1 MTKPLRKRY
10 LVSKNS
16 FLFLL
21 FLLALCVF
29 GSLLLGKYGF
39 TARDYIDYFGTAVR
53 GQNLDAY
60 KIIHTLVMEIRLPR
74 IIACV
79 LIGASLAISG
89 AAYQAMFINPLV
101 SPSILGVLSGAGFGA
116 AVGMFFGLS
125 ETLIQLS
132 TFAFGFAAVVC
143 VLAVSALYSRSG
155 SVIVLVLGGVISGSL
170 FTSLLSVLK
179 YAADPN
185 DTLPAIT
192 YFLMG
197 SLGFASKSFLQISIL
212 PMFAGILLLAFSG
225 KYLNALS
232 LGEEEAK
239 SLGVDVRRVK
249 IFVILTATFVSALSV
264 TIAGIIGWIGL
275 IVPHIARF
283 IYGADNRAVLV
294 SSAMIGAIFLLF
306 CDSFSRLIFTFEI
319 PIGIVTSLFGIP
331 MFIVVLRR
339 AKKGF

>member
-1 MTKPLRKRY
+1 MSKRAFA
-10 LVSKNS
+10 
-16 FLFLL
+16 FLAL
-21 FLLALCVF
+21 LLALCVV

-39 TARDYIDYFGTAVR
+39 SASDYARYALALLR
-53 GQNLDAY
+53 GESLKDFEVM
-60 KIIHTLVMEIRLPR
+60 HTLLLEIRLPR
-74 IIACV
+74 ILACV

-89 AAYQAMFINPLV
+89 AAYQAMFVNPLV

-116 AVGMFFGLS
+116 AVGMFFRLN
-125 ETLIQLS
+125 EYLIQLS
-132 TFAFGFAAVVC
+132 TFGFGFLAVTVA
-143 VLAVSALYSRSG
+143 LGVSALYSRSG

-185 DTLPAIT
+185 DALPAIT

-197 SLGFASKSFLQISIL
+197 SLGFASKSFIQISIL
-212 PMFAGILLLAFSG
+212 PMCAGVLLLALSG

-239 SLGVDVRRVK
+239 SLGVNVARVK
-249 IFVILTATFVSALSV
+249 IFIILVATFISALSV

-283 IYGADNRAVLV
+283 IFGADNRVVLA

-331 MFIVVLRR
+331 MFIIVLRR
-339 AKKGF
+339 AKRSF

>member
-1 MTKPLRKRY
+1 M
-10 LVSKNS
+10 SKKS
-16 FLFLL
+16 FAFLAL
-21 FLLALCVF
+21 LLALCVA

-39 TARDYIDYFGTAVR
+39 GAEDYARYALALLR
-53 GQNLDAY
+53 GESLKDFEVM
-60 KIIHTLVMEIRLPR
+60 HTLLLEIRLPR
-74 IIACV
+74 ILACV

-89 AAYQAMFINPLV
+89 AAYQAMFVNPLV

-116 AVGMFFGLS
+116 AVGMFFKFN
-125 ETLIQLS
+125 EYLIQLS
-132 TFAFGFAAVVC
+132 TFGFGFLAVAVA
-143 VLAVSALYSRSG
+143 LGVSALYSRSG

-185 DTLPAIT
+185 DALPAIT

-197 SLGFASKSFLQISIL
+197 SLGFASKSFIQISIL
-212 PMFAGILLLAFSG
+212 PMCAGVLLLALSG

-239 SLGVDVRRVK
+239 SLGVNVARVK
-249 IFVILTATFVSALSV
+249 IFIILVATFISALSV

-283 IYGADNRAVLV
+283 IFGADNRAVLA

-306 CDSFSRLIFTFEI
+306 CDSFSRLVFTFEI

-331 MFIVVLRR
+331 MFIIVLRR
-339 AKKGF
+339 AKRSF

>member
-1 MTKPLRKRY
+1 MSKRAFA
-10 LVSKNS
+10 
-16 FLFLL
+16 FLAL
-21 FLLALCVF
+21 LLALYVA

-39 TARDYIDYFGTAVR
+39 SAEDYARYVTALLR
-53 GQNLDAY
+53 GESLKDFEVM
-60 KIIHTLVMEIRLPR
+60 HTLLLEIRLPR
-74 IIACV
+74 ILACV

-89 AAYQAMFINPLV
+89 AAYQAMFVNPLV

-116 AVGMFFGLS
+116 AVGMFFKFN
-125 ETLIQLS
+125 EYLIQLS
-132 TFAFGFAAVVC
+132 TFGFGFLAVV
-143 VLAVSALYSRSG
+143 VALGVSALYSRSG

-185 DTLPAIT
+185 DALPAIT

-197 SLGFASKSFLQISIL
+197 SLGFASKSFIQISIL
-212 PMFAGILLLAFSG
+212 PMCAGVLLLALSG

-239 SLGVDVRRVK
+239 SLGVNTARVK
-249 IFVILTATFVSALSV
+249 IFIILVATFVSALSV

-283 IYGADNRAVLV
+283 IFGADNRAALA

-331 MFIVVLRR
+331 MFIIVLRR
-339 AKKGF
+339 AKRSFWCEKI

>member
-1 MTKPLRKRY
+1 M
-10 LVSKNS
+10 SKKAFA
-16 FLFLL
+16 FLAL
-21 FLLALCVF
+21 LLALCVA

-39 TARDYIDYFGTAVR
+39 GAEDYARYVTALLR
-53 GQNLDAY
+53 GESLKDFEVM
-60 KIIHTLVMEIRLPR
+60 HTLLLEIRLPR
-74 IIACV
+74 ILACV

-89 AAYQAMFINPLV
+89 AAYQAMFVNPLV

-116 AVGMFFGLS
+116 AVGMFFKLN
-125 ETLIQLS
+125 EYLIQLS
-132 TFAFGFAAVVC
+132 TFGFGFLAVAVA
-143 VLAVSALYSRSG
+143 LGVSALYSRGG

-185 DTLPAIT
+185 DALPAIT

-197 SLGFASKSFLQISIL
+197 SLGFASKSFIQISIL
-212 PMFAGILLLAFSG
+212 PMCAGVLLLALSG

-239 SLGVDVRRVK
+239 SLGVNVARVK
-249 IFVILTATFVSALSV
+249 IFIILVATFVSALSV

-283 IYGADNRAVLV
+283 IFGADNRAVLT
-294 SSAMIGAIFLLF
+294 SSAMIGAVFLLF

-331 MFIVVLRR
+331 MFIIVLRR
-339 AKKGF
+339 AKRNF

>member
-1 MTKPLRKRY
+1 MSKRAFA
-10 LVSKNS
+10 
-16 FLFLL
+16 FLAL
-21 FLLALCVF
+21 LLALCVA

-39 TARDYIDYFGTAVR
+39 GAGDYVRYVTALLR
-53 GQNLDAY
+53 GESLKDFEVM
-60 KIIHTLVMEIRLPR
+60 HTLLLEIRLPR
-74 IIACV
+74 ILACV

-89 AAYQAMFINPLV
+89 AAYQAMFVNPLV

-116 AVGMFFGLS
+116 AVGMFFKFN
-125 ETLIQLS
+125 EYLIQLS
-132 TFAFGFAAVVC
+132 TFGFGFLAVAVA
-143 VLAVSALYSRSG
+143 LGVSALYSRSG

-185 DTLPAIT
+185 DALPAIT

-197 SLGFASKSFLQISIL
+197 SLGFASKSFIQISIL
-212 PMFAGILLLAFSG
+212 PMCAGILLLALSG

-239 SLGVDVRRVK
+239 SLGVNTACVK
-249 IFVILTATFVSALSV
+249 IFIILVATFVSALSV

-283 IYGADNRAVLV
+283 IFGADNRAVLA

-339 AKKGF
+339 AKRSF

>member
-1 MTKPLRKRY
+1 M
-10 LVSKNS
+10 SKKAFV
-16 FLFLL
+16 FLAI
-21 FLLALCVF
+21 LLALCVA

-39 TARDYIDYFGTAVR
+39 SAEDYARYATALLR
-53 GQNLDAY
+53 GESLKDFEVM
-60 KIIHTLVMEIRLPR
+60 HTLLLEIRLPR
-74 IIACV
+74 ILACV

-89 AAYQAMFINPLV
+89 AAYQAMFVNPLV

-116 AVGMFFGLS
+116 AVGMFFKLN
-125 ETLIQLS
+125 EYLIQLS
-132 TFAFGFAAVVC
+132 TFGFGFLAVAVA
-143 VLAVSALYSRSG
+143 LGVSALYSRSG
-155 SVIVLVLGGVISGSL
+155 SVIMLVLGGVISGSL

-185 DTLPAIT
+185 DALPAIT

-197 SLGFASKSFLQISIL
+197 SLGFASKSFIQISIL
-212 PMFAGILLLAFSG
+212 PMCAGVLLLALSG

-239 SLGVDVRRVK
+239 SLGVNVARVK
-249 IFVILTATFVSALSV
+249 IFIILVATFVSALSV

-283 IYGADNRAVLV
+283 IFGADNRAVLA

-331 MFIVVLRR
+331 MFIIVLRR
-339 AKKGF
+339 AKRNF

>member
-1 MTKPLRKRY
+1 MSKRAFA
-10 LVSKNS
+10 
-16 FLFLL
+16 FLAL
-21 FLLALCVF
+21 LLALCVA

-39 TARDYIDYFGTAVR
+39 SAEDYARYVTALLR
-53 GQNLDAY
+53 GESLKDFEVM
-60 KIIHTLVMEIRLPR
+60 HTLLLEIRLPR
-74 IIACV
+74 ILACV

-89 AAYQAMFINPLV
+89 AAYQAMFVNPLV

-116 AVGMFFGLS
+116 AVGMFFKFN
-125 ETLIQLS
+125 EYLIQLS
-132 TFAFGFAAVVC
+132 TFGFGF
-143 VLAVSALYSRSG
+143 LAVAVALGVSVLYSRSG

-185 DTLPAIT
+185 DALPAIT

-197 SLGFASKSFLQISIL
+197 SLGFASKSFIQISIL
-212 PMFAGILLLAFSG
+212 PMCAGILLLALSG

-239 SLGVDVRRVK
+239 SLGVNTARVK
-249 IFVILTATFVSALSV
+249 IFIILVATFVSALSV

-283 IYGADNRAVLV
+283 IFGADNRAVLA

-331 MFIVVLRR
+331 MFIIVLRR
-339 AKKGF
+339 AKRSF

>member
-1 MTKPLRKRY
+1 M
-10 LVSKNS
+10 SKKAFA
-16 FLFLL
+16 FLAL
-21 FLLALCVF
+21 LLALCIA

-39 TARDYIDYFGTAVR
+39 GASDYINYVTALLK
-53 GQNLDAY
+53 GENLKEY
-60 KIIHTLVMEIRLPR
+60 EVMHTLLLEIRLPR
-74 IIACV
+74 ILACV

-89 AAYQAMFINPLV
+89 AAYQAMFVNPLV

-116 AVGMFFGLS
+116 AIGMFFKFN
-125 ETLIQLS
+125 EYLIQLS
-132 TFAFGFAAVVC
+132 TFGFGFLAVAVA
-143 VLAVSALYSRSG
+143 LGVSALYSRSG

-185 DTLPAIT
+185 DALPAIT

-197 SLGFASKSFLQISIL
+197 SLGFASKSFIEISIL
-212 PMFAGILLLAFSG
+212 PMCVGVLLLALSG

-239 SLGVDVRRVK
+239 SLGVNTARVK
-249 IFVILTATFVSALSV
+249 IFIILVATFVSALSV

-283 IYGADNRAVLV
+283 IFGADNRAVLA

-306 CDSFSRLIFTFEI
+306 CDSFSRLVFTFEI

-331 MFIVVLRR
+331 MFIIVLRR
-339 AKKGF
+339 AKRSF

>member
-1 MTKPLRKRY
+1 M
-10 LVSKNS
+10 SKGAFA
-16 FLFLL
+16 FLAL
-21 FLLALCVF
+21 LLALCVG
-29 GSLLLGKYGF
+29 GSMLLGKYGF
-39 TARDYIDYFGTAVR
+39 GAEDYARYVVALLKGE
-53 GQNLDAY
+53 NLKEY
-60 KIIHTLVMEIRLPR
+60 EVMHTLLLEIRLPR
-74 IIACV
+74 ILACV

-89 AAYQAMFINPLV
+89 AAYQAMFVNPLV

-116 AVGMFFGLS
+116 AVGMFFKFN
-125 ETLIQLS
+125 EYLIQLS
-132 TFAFGFAAVVC
+132 TFGFGFLAVAVA
-143 VLAVSALYSRSG
+143 LGVSALYSRSG

-185 DTLPAIT
+185 DALPAIT

-197 SLGFASKSFLQISIL
+197 SLGFASKSFIEISIL
-212 PMFAGILLLAFSG
+212 PMCAGVLLLALSG

-239 SLGVDVRRVK
+239 SLGVNTARVK
-249 IFVILTATFVSALSV
+249 IFIILVTTFVSALSV

-283 IYGADNRAVLV
+283 IFGADNRAVLA

-331 MFIVVLRR
+331 MFIIVLRR
-339 AKKGF
+339 AKRSF

>member
-1 MTKPLRKRY
+1 MSKRAFA
-10 LVSKNS
+10 
-16 FLFLL
+16 FLAL
-21 FLLALCVF
+21 LLALCVA

-39 TARDYIDYFGTAVR
+39 GAEDYARYVTALLR
-53 GQNLDAY
+53 GESLKDFEVM
-60 KIIHTLVMEIRLPR
+60 HTLLLEIRLPR
-74 IIACV
+74 ILACV

-89 AAYQAMFINPLV
+89 TAYQAMFVNPLV

-116 AVGMFFGLS
+116 AVGMFFKLN
-125 ETLIQLS
+125 EYLIQLS
-132 TFAFGFAAVVC
+132 TFGFGFLAVAVA
-143 VLAVSALYSRSG
+143 LGVSALYSRSG
-155 SVIVLVLGGVISGSL
+155 SIIVLVLGGVISGSL

-185 DTLPAIT
+185 DALPAIT

-197 SLGFASKSFLQISIL
+197 SLGFASKSFIEISIL
-212 PMFAGILLLAFSG
+212 PMCVGVLLLALSG

-239 SLGVDVRRVK
+239 SLGVNVTRVK
-249 IFVILTATFVSALSV
+249 IFIILVATFVSALSV

-275 IVPHIARF
+275 IVPHITRF
-283 IYGADNRAVLV
+283 IFGADNRAVLA

-331 MFIVVLRR
+331 MFIIVLRR
-339 AKKGF
+339 AKRSF

>member
-1 MTKPLRKRY
+1 M
-10 LVSKNS
+10 SKKAFA
-16 FLFLL
+16 FLAL
-21 FLLALCVF
+21 LLALCVA

-39 TARDYIDYFGTAVR
+39 GAEDYARYALALLR
-53 GQNLDAY
+53 GESLKDFEVM
-60 KIIHTLVMEIRLPR
+60 HTLLLEIRLPR
-74 IIACV
+74 ILACV

-89 AAYQAMFINPLV
+89 AAYQAMFVNPLV

-116 AVGMFFGLS
+116 AVGMFFKLN
-125 ETLIQLS
+125 EYLIQLS
-132 TFAFGFAAVVC
+132 TFGFGFLAVAVA
-143 VLAVSALYSRSG
+143 LGVSALYSRSG

-185 DTLPAIT
+185 DALPAIT

-197 SLGFASKSFLQISIL
+197 SLGFASKSFIQISIL
-212 PMFAGILLLAFSG
+212 PMCAGVLLLALSG

-239 SLGVDVRRVK
+239 SLGVNTARVK
-249 IFVILTATFVSALSV
+249 IFIILVATFISALSV

-283 IYGADNRAVLV
+283 IFGADNRAVLA

-331 MFIVVLRR
+331 MFIIVLRR
-339 AKKGF
+339 AKRSF

>member
-1 MTKPLRKRY
+1 MSKRAFA
-10 LVSKNS
+10 
-16 FLFLL
+16 FLAL
-21 FLLALCVF
+21 LLALCVA

-39 TARDYIDYFGTAVR
+39 SAEDYARYALALLR
-53 GQNLDAY
+53 GESLKDFEVM
-60 KIIHTLVMEIRLPR
+60 HTLLLEIRLPR
-74 IIACV
+74 ILACV

-89 AAYQAMFINPLV
+89 AAYQAMFVNPLV

-116 AVGMFFGLS
+116 AVGMFFKLN
-125 ETLIQLS
+125 EYLIQLS
-132 TFAFGFAAVVC
+132 TFGFGFLAVAVA
-143 VLAVSALYSRSG
+143 LGVSALYSRSG

-185 DTLPAIT
+185 DALPAIT

-197 SLGFASKSFLQISIL
+197 SLGFASKSFIEISIL
-212 PMFAGILLLAFSG
+212 PMCAGVLLLALSG

-239 SLGVDVRRVK
+239 SLGVNTAQVK
-249 IFVILTATFVSALSV
+249 IFIILIATFVSALSV

-283 IYGADNRAVLV
+283 IFGADNRAVLA

-331 MFIVVLRR
+331 MFIIVLRR
-339 AKKGF
+339 AKRSF

>member
-1 MTKPLRKRY
+1 MSKRA
-10 LVSKNS
+10 
-16 FLFLL
+16 FA
-21 FLLALCVF
+21 LLALLLAFCVA

-39 TARDYIDYFGTAVR
+39 SAEDYARYVTALLR
-53 GQNLDAY
+53 GESLKDFEVM
-60 KIIHTLVMEIRLPR
+60 HTLLLEIRLPR
-74 IIACV
+74 ILACV

-89 AAYQAMFINPLV
+89 AAYQAMFVNPLV

-116 AVGMFFGLS
+116 AVGMFFKFN
-125 ETLIQLS
+125 EYLIQLS
-132 TFAFGFAAVVC
+132 TFGFGFLAVAVA
-143 VLAVSALYSRSG
+143 LGVSALYSRSG

-185 DTLPAIT
+185 DALPAIT
-192 YFLMG
+192 YFLMN
-197 SLGFASKSFLQISIL
+197 SLGFASKSFIQISIL
-212 PMFAGILLLAFSG
+212 PMCVGILLLALSG

-239 SLGVDVRRVK
+239 SLGVNTTRVK
-249 IFVILTATFVSALSV
+249 IFIILVATFVSTLSV

-283 IYGADNRAVLV
+283 IFGADNRAVLA

-331 MFIVVLRR
+331 MFIIVLRR
-339 AKKGF
+339 VKRSF

>member
-1 MTKPLRKRY
+1 MSKRA
-10 LVSKNS
+10 
-16 FLFLL
+16 FAF
-21 FLLALCVF
+21 LALLLTLCVA

-39 TARDYIDYFGTAVR
+39 SAEDYARYALALLR
-53 GQNLDAY
+53 GESLKDFEVM
-60 KIIHTLVMEIRLPR
+60 HTLLLEIRLPR
-74 IIACV
+74 ILACV

-89 AAYQAMFINPLV
+89 AAYQAMFVNPLV

-116 AVGMFFGLS
+116 AVGMFFKLN
-125 ETLIQLS
+125 EYLIQLS
-132 TFAFGFAAVVC
+132 TFGFGFFAVAVA
-143 VLAVSALYSRSG
+143 LSVSALYSRSG

-185 DTLPAIT
+185 DALPAIT

-197 SLGFASKSFLQISIL
+197 SLGFASKSFIEISVL
-212 PMFAGILLLAFSG
+212 PMCAGVLLLALSG

-239 SLGVDVRRVK
+239 SLGVNVARVK
-249 IFVILTATFVSALSV
+249 IFIILVATFVSALSV

-283 IYGADNRAVLV
+283 IFGADNRAVLA

-331 MFIVVLRR
+331 MFIIVLRR
-339 AKKGF
+339 AKRSL

>member
-1 MTKPLRKRY
+1 M
-10 LVSKNS
+10 SKKAFA
-16 FLFLL
+16 FLAL
-21 FLLALCVF
+21 LLALCVA

-39 TARDYIDYFGTAVR
+39 SAEDYARYVTTLLR
-53 GQNLDAY
+53 GESLKDFEVM
-60 KIIHTLVMEIRLPR
+60 HTLLLEIRLPR
-74 IIACV
+74 ILACV

-89 AAYQAMFINPLV
+89 AAYQAMFVNPLV

-116 AVGMFFGLS
+116 AVGMFFKFN
-125 ETLIQLS
+125 EYLIQLS
-132 TFAFGFAAVVC
+132 TFGFGFLAVAVA
-143 VLAVSALYSRSG
+143 LGVSALYSRSG

-185 DTLPAIT
+185 DALPAIT

-197 SLGFASKSFLQISIL
+197 SLGFASKSFIEISIL
-212 PMFAGILLLAFSG
+212 PMCAGVLLLALSG

-239 SLGVDVRRVK
+239 SLGVNVARVK
-249 IFVILTATFVSALSV
+249 IFIILVATFVSALSV

-283 IYGADNRAVLV
+283 IFGADNRAVLA

-306 CDSFSRLIFTFEI
+306 CDSFSRLVFTFEI

-331 MFIVVLRR
+331 MFIIVLRR
-339 AKKGF
+339 AKRSF

>member
-1 MTKPLRKRY
+1 M
-10 LVSKNS
+10 SKKAFA
-16 FLFLL
+16 FLAL
-21 FLLALCVF
+21 LLALCVV

-39 TARDYIDYFGTAVR
+39 GAEDYARYITALLR
-53 GQNLDAY
+53 GESLKDFEVM
-60 KIIHTLVMEIRLPR
+60 HTLLLEIRLPR
-74 IIACV
+74 ILACV

-89 AAYQAMFINPLV
+89 AAYQAMFVNPLV

-116 AVGMFFGLS
+116 AVGMFFKLN
-125 ETLIQLS
+125 EYLIQLS
-132 TFAFGFAAVVC
+132 TFGFGF
-143 VLAVSALYSRSG
+143 LAVAVALGISALYSRSG

-185 DTLPAIT
+185 DALPAIT

-197 SLGFASKSFLQISIL
+197 SLGFASKSFIQISIL
-212 PMFAGILLLAFSG
+212 PMCAGILLLALSG

-239 SLGVDVRRVK
+239 SLGVNTTRVK
-249 IFVILTATFVSALSV
+249 IFIILVATFVSALSV

-275 IVPHIARF
+275 IVPHVARF
-283 IYGADNRAVLV
+283 IFGADNRAVLA

-331 MFIVVLRR
+331 MFIIVLHR
-339 AKKGF
+339 AKRSF

>member
-1 MTKPLRKRY
+1 MSKRAFA
-10 LVSKNS
+10 
-16 FLFLL
+16 FLAL
-21 FLLALCVF
+21 LLALCVA

-39 TARDYIDYFGTAVR
+39 GAEDYTRYALALLR
-53 GQNLDAY
+53 GESLKDFEVM
-60 KIIHTLVMEIRLPR
+60 HTLLLEIRLPR
-74 IIACV
+74 ILACV

-89 AAYQAMFINPLV
+89 AAYQAMFVNPLV

-116 AVGMFFGLS
+116 AVGMFFKLN
-125 ETLIQLS
+125 EYLIQLS
-132 TFAFGFAAVVC
+132 TFGFGF
-143 VLAVSALYSRSG
+143 LAVAVALGISALYSRSG

-185 DTLPAIT
+185 DALPAIT

-197 SLGFASKSFLQISIL
+197 SLGFASKSFIQISIL
-212 PMFAGILLLAFSG
+212 PMCAGVLLLALSG

-239 SLGVDVRRVK
+239 SLGVNVARVK
-249 IFVILTATFVSALSV
+249 IFIILAATFVSALSV

-283 IYGADNRAVLV
+283 IFGADNRAVLA

-339 AKKGF
+339 AKRSF

>member
-1 MTKPLRKRY
+1 MSKRAFA
-10 LVSKNS
+10 
-16 FLFLL
+16 FLAL
-21 FLLALCVF
+21 LLALCVA

-39 TARDYIDYFGTAVR
+39 GAEDYARYVTALLR
-53 GQNLDAY
+53 GESLKDFEVM
-60 KIIHTLVMEIRLPR
+60 HTLLLEIRLPR
-74 IIACV
+74 ILACV

-89 AAYQAMFINPLV
+89 AAYQAMFVNPLV
-101 SPSILGVLSGAGFGA
+101 SPLILGVLSGAGFGA
-116 AVGMFFGLS
+116 TVGMFFKFN
-125 ETLIQLS
+125 EYLIQLS
-132 TFAFGFAAVVC
+132 TFSFGFLAVAVA
-143 VLAVSALYSRSG
+143 LGVSALYSRSG

-179 YAADPN
+179 YAADPS
-185 DTLPAIT
+185 DALPAIT

-197 SLGFASKSFLQISIL
+197 GLGFASKSFIQISIL
-212 PMFAGILLLAFSG
+212 PMCAGVLLLALSG

-239 SLGVDVRRVK
+239 SLGVNVAQVK
-249 IFVILTATFVSALSV
+249 IFIILVATFVSALSV

-283 IYGADNRAVLV
+283 IFGADNRAVLA

-331 MFIVVLRR
+331 MFIIVLRR
-339 AKKGF
+339 AKRSF

>member
-1 MTKPLRKRY
+1 MSKRAFA
-10 LVSKNS
+10 
-16 FLFLL
+16 FLAL
-21 FLLALCVF
+21 LLALCVA

-39 TARDYIDYFGTAVR
+39 SAEDYARYVTALLRGESLKDYEVM
-53 GQNLDAY
+53 
-60 KIIHTLVMEIRLPR
+60 HTLLLEIRLPR
-74 IIACV
+74 ILACV

-89 AAYQAMFINPLV
+89 AAYQAMFVNPLV

-116 AVGMFFGLS
+116 AVGMFFKLN
-125 ETLIQLS
+125 EYLIQLS
-132 TFAFGFAAVVC
+132 TFGFGFLAVTVA
-143 VLAVSALYSRSG
+143 LGVSALYSRSG

-185 DTLPAIT
+185 DALPAIT

-197 SLGFASKSFLQISIL
+197 SLGFASKSFIEISIL
-212 PMFAGILLLAFSG
+212 PMCAGVLLLALSG

-239 SLGVDVRRVK
+239 SLGVNTARVK
-249 IFVILTATFVSALSV
+249 IFIILIATFVSALSV

-283 IYGADNRAVLV
+283 IFGADNRAVLA

-331 MFIVVLRR
+331 MFIIVLRR
-339 AKKGF
+339 AKRSF

>member
-1 MTKPLRKRY
+1 MSKRVFAF
-10 LVSKNS
+10 LV
-16 FLFLL
+16 LL
-21 FLLALCVF
+21 LVLCVA

-39 TARDYIDYFGTAVR
+39 GAEDYARYALALLR
-53 GQNLDAY
+53 GESLKDFEVM
-60 KIIHTLVMEIRLPR
+60 HTLLLEIRLPR
-74 IIACV
+74 ILACV

-89 AAYQAMFINPLV
+89 AAYQAMFVNPLV

-116 AVGMFFGLS
+116 AVGMFFKFN
-125 ETLIQLS
+125 EYLIQLS
-132 TFAFGFAAVVC
+132 TFGFGFLAVAVA
-143 VLAVSALYSRSG
+143 LGVSALYSRSG

-185 DTLPAIT
+185 DALPAIT

-197 SLGFASKSFLQISIL
+197 SLGFASKSFIQISIL
-212 PMFAGILLLAFSG
+212 PMCAGVLLLALSG

-239 SLGVDVRRVK
+239 SLGVNVARVK
-249 IFVILTATFVSALSV
+249 IFIILVATFVSALSV

-283 IYGADNRAVLV
+283 IFGADNRAVLA

-331 MFIVVLRR
+331 MFIIVLRR
-339 AKKGF
+339 AKRSL

>member
-1 MTKPLRKRY
+1 M
-10 LVSKNS
+10 SKKAFA
-16 FLFLL
+16 FLAL
-21 FLLALCVF
+21 LLALCVA

-39 TARDYIDYFGTAVR
+39 GAEDYARYVTALLR
-53 GQNLDAY
+53 GESLKDFEVM
-60 KIIHTLVMEIRLPR
+60 HTLLLEIRLPR
-74 IIACV
+74 ILACV

-89 AAYQAMFINPLV
+89 AAYQAMFVNPLV

-116 AVGMFFGLS
+116 AVGMFFKLN
-125 ETLIQLS
+125 EYLIQLS
-132 TFAFGFAAVVC
+132 TFGFGFLAVAVA
-143 VLAVSALYSRSG
+143 LGVSALYSRSG

-185 DTLPAIT
+185 DALPAIT

-197 SLGFASKSFLQISIL
+197 SLGFASKSFIEISIL
-212 PMFAGILLLAFSG
+212 PMCAGVLLLALSG

-232 LGEEEAK
+232 LGDEEAK
-239 SLGVDVRRVK
+239 SLGVNTARVK
-249 IFVILTATFVSALSV
+249 IFIILIATFVSALSV

-283 IYGADNRAVLV
+283 IFGADNRAVLA

-306 CDSFSRLIFTFEI
+306 CDSFSRLVFTFEI

-331 MFIVVLRR
+331 MFIIVLRR
-339 AKKGF
+339 AKRSF

>member
-1 MTKPLRKRY
+1 M
-10 LVSKNS
+10 SKKAFA
-16 FLFLL
+16 FLAL
-21 FLLALCVF
+21 LLALCVA

-39 TARDYIDYFGTAVR
+39 GAEDYARYVTALLR
-53 GQNLDAY
+53 GESLKDFEVM
-60 KIIHTLVMEIRLPR
+60 HTLLLEIRLPR
-74 IIACV
+74 ILACV

-89 AAYQAMFINPLV
+89 AAYQAMFVNPLV

-116 AVGMFFGLS
+116 AVGMFFKLN
-125 ETLIQLS
+125 EYLIQLS
-132 TFAFGFAAVVC
+132 TFGFGFLAVAVA
-143 VLAVSALYSRSG
+143 LGVSALYSRSG

-185 DTLPAIT
+185 DALPAIT

-197 SLGFASKSFLQISIL
+197 SLGFASKSFIQISIL
-212 PMFAGILLLAFSG
+212 PMCAGILLLALSG

-239 SLGVDVRRVK
+239 SLGVNTARVK
-249 IFVILTATFVSALSV
+249 IFIILVATFISALSV

-283 IYGADNRAVLV
+283 IFGADNRAVLA

-331 MFIVVLRR
+331 MFIIVLRR
-339 AKKGF
+339 AKRSF

>member
-1 MTKPLRKRY
+1 MSKRAF
-10 LVSKNS
+10 V
-16 FLFLL
+16 FLAL
-21 FLLALCVF
+21 LLALCVA

-39 TARDYIDYFGTAVR
+39 SIEDYARYVTALLR
-53 GQNLDAY
+53 GESLKDFEVM
-60 KIIHTLVMEIRLPR
+60 HTLLLEIRLPR
-74 IIACV
+74 ILACV

-89 AAYQAMFINPLV
+89 AAYQAMFVNPLV

-116 AVGMFFGLS
+116 AVGMFFKLN
-125 ETLIQLS
+125 EYLIQLG
-132 TFAFGFAAVVC
+132 TFGFGFLAVAVA
-143 VLAVSALYSRSG
+143 LGVSALYSRSG

-185 DTLPAIT
+185 DALPAIT

-197 SLGFASKSFLQISIL
+197 SLGFASKSFIQISIL
-212 PMFAGILLLAFSG
+212 PMCAGVLLLALSG

-239 SLGVDVRRVK
+239 SLGVNTARVK
-249 IFVILTATFVSALSV
+249 IFIILVATFVSALSV

-283 IYGADNRAVLV
+283 IFGADNRAVLA

-331 MFIVVLRR
+331 MFIIVLRR
-339 AKKGF
+339 AKRSF

>member
-1 MTKPLRKRY
+1 MTL
-10 LVSKNS
+10 
-16 FLFLL
+16 
-21 FLLALCVF
+21 LLALCVA

-39 TARDYIDYFGTAVR
+39 VAEDYARYVTALLR
-53 GQNLDAY
+53 GESLKDFEVM
-60 KIIHTLVMEIRLPR
+60 HTLLLEIRLPR
-74 IIACV
+74 ILACV

-89 AAYQAMFINPLV
+89 AAYQAMFVNPLV

-116 AVGMFFGLS
+116 AVGMFFKLN
-125 ETLIQLS
+125 EYLIQLS
-132 TFAFGFAAVVC
+132 TFGFGFLAVAVA
-143 VLAVSALYSRSG
+143 LGVSALYSRSG

-185 DTLPAIT
+185 DALPAIT

-197 SLGFASKSFLQISIL
+197 SLGFASKSFIEISIL
-212 PMFAGILLLAFSG
+212 PMCAGVLLLALSG

-239 SLGVDVRRVK
+239 SLGVNTARVK
-249 IFVILTATFVSALSV
+249 IFIILVATFISALSV

-283 IYGADNRAVLV
+283 IFGADNRAVLA

-331 MFIVVLRR
+331 MFIIVLRR
-339 AKKGF
+339 AKRSF

>member
-1 MTKPLRKRY
+1 MSKRAFA
-10 LVSKNS
+10 
-16 FLFLL
+16 FLAL
-21 FLLALCVF
+21 LLALCVA

-39 TARDYIDYFGTAVR
+39 SAEDYARYVTALLR
-53 GQNLDAY
+53 GESLKDFEVM
-60 KIIHTLVMEIRLPR
+60 HTLLLEIRLPR
-74 IIACV
+74 ILACV

-89 AAYQAMFINPLV
+89 AAYQAMFVNPLV

-116 AVGMFFGLS
+116 AVGMFFKFN
-125 ETLIQLS
+125 EYLIQLS
-132 TFAFGFAAVVC
+132 TFGFGFLAVAVA
-143 VLAVSALYSRSG
+143 LGVSALYSRSG

-185 DTLPAIT
+185 DALPAIT

-197 SLGFASKSFLQISIL
+197 SLGFASKSFIEISIL
-212 PMFAGILLLAFSG
+212 PMCAGVLLLALSG

-239 SLGVDVRRVK
+239 SLGVNVARVK
-249 IFVILTATFVSALSV
+249 IFIILVATFVSALSV

-283 IYGADNRAVLV
+283 IFGADNRTVLP

-306 CDSFSRLIFTFEI
+306 CDSFSRLVFTFEI

-339 AKKGF
+339 AKRSF

>member
-1 MTKPLRKRY
+1 MSKRAF
-10 LVSKNS
+10 V
-16 FLFLL
+16 FLAL
-21 FLLALCVF
+21 LLALCVA

-39 TARDYIDYFGTAVR
+39 SIEDYARYVTALLR
-53 GQNLDAY
+53 GESLKDFEVM
-60 KIIHTLVMEIRLPR
+60 HTLLLEIRLPR
-74 IIACV
+74 ILACV

-89 AAYQAMFINPLV
+89 AAYQAMFVNPLV

-116 AVGMFFGLS
+116 AVGMFFKLN
-125 ETLIQLS
+125 EYLIQLG
-132 TFAFGFAAVVC
+132 TFGFGFLAVAVA
-143 VLAVSALYSRSG
+143 LGVSALYSRSG

-185 DTLPAIT
+185 DALPAIT

-197 SLGFASKSFLQISIL
+197 SLGFASKSFIQISIL
-212 PMFAGILLLAFSG
+212 PMCAGVLLLALSG

-239 SLGVDVRRVK
+239 SLGVNTARVK
-249 IFVILTATFVSALSV
+249 IFIILIATFVSALSV

-283 IYGADNRAVLV
+283 IFGADNRAVLA

-331 MFIVVLRR
+331 MFIIVLRR
-339 AKKGF
+339 AKRSF

>member
-1 MTKPLRKRY
+1 MSKRAFVF
-10 LVSKNS
+10 LV
-16 FLFLL
+16 L
-21 FLLALCVF
+21 LLALCVA

-39 TARDYIDYFGTAVR
+39 SAGDYAHYVTALLR
-53 GQNLDAY
+53 GESLKDFEVM
-60 KIIHTLVMEIRLPR
+60 HTLLLEIRLPR
-74 IIACV
+74 ILACV

-89 AAYQAMFINPLV
+89 AAYQAMFVNPLV

-116 AVGMFFGLS
+116 AVGMFFRLN
-125 ETLIQLS
+125 EYLIQLS
-132 TFAFGFAAVVC
+132 TFGFGFLAVAVA
-143 VLAVSALYSRSG
+143 LGVSALYSRSG

-185 DTLPAIT
+185 DALPAIT

-197 SLGFASKSFLQISIL
+197 SLGFASKSFIQISIL
-212 PMFAGILLLAFSG
+212 PMCAGVLLLALSG

-239 SLGVDVRRVK
+239 SLGVNVARVK
-249 IFVILTATFVSALSV
+249 IFIILVATFVSALSV

-275 IVPHIARF
+275 IVPHISRF
-283 IYGADNRAVLV
+283 IFGADNRAVLA

-339 AKKGF
+339 AKRSF

>member
-1 MTKPLRKRY
+1 MSKRAFA
-10 LVSKNS
+10 
-16 FLFLL
+16 FLAL
-21 FLLALCVF
+21 LLALCVA

-39 TARDYIDYFGTAVR
+39 SAEDYTRYVTALLR
-53 GQNLDAY
+53 GESLKDFEVM
-60 KIIHTLVMEIRLPR
+60 HTLLLEIRLPR
-74 IIACV
+74 ILACV

-89 AAYQAMFINPLV
+89 AAYQAMFVNPLV

-116 AVGMFFGLS
+116 AVGMFFKFN
-125 ETLIQLS
+125 EYLIQLS
-132 TFAFGFAAVVC
+132 TFGFGFLAVAVA
-143 VLAVSALYSRSG
+143 LGVSALYSRSG

-185 DTLPAIT
+185 DALPAIT

-197 SLGFASKSFLQISIL
+197 SLGFASKSFIEISIL
-212 PMFAGILLLAFSG
+212 PMCAGVLLLALSG

-239 SLGVDVRRVK
+239 SLGVNTARVK
-249 IFVILTATFVSALSV
+249 IFIILVATFISALSV

-283 IYGADNRAVLV
+283 IFGADNRAVLA

-339 AKKGF
+339 AKRSF

>member
-1 MTKPLRKRY
+1 M
-10 LVSKNS
+10 SKKAFA
-16 FLFLL
+16 FLAL
-21 FLLALCVF
+21 LLALCVA

-39 TARDYIDYFGTAVR
+39 SAEDYARYVTALLR
-53 GQNLDAY
+53 GESLKDFEVM
-60 KIIHTLVMEIRLPR
+60 HTLLLEIRLPR
-74 IIACV
+74 ILACV

-89 AAYQAMFINPLV
+89 AAYQAMFVNPLV

-116 AVGMFFGLS
+116 AVGMFFKFN
-125 ETLIQLS
+125 EYLIQLS
-132 TFAFGFAAVVC
+132 TFGFGFLAVV
-143 VLAVSALYSRSG
+143 VALGVSALYSRSG

-185 DTLPAIT
+185 DALPAIT

-197 SLGFASKSFLQISIL
+197 SLGFASKSFIQISIL
-212 PMFAGILLLAFSG
+212 PMCAGVLLLALSG

-239 SLGVDVRRVK
+239 SLGVNVARVK
-249 IFVILTATFVSALSV
+249 IFIILVATFVSALSV

-283 IYGADNRAVLV
+283 IFGADNRAVLA

-306 CDSFSRLIFTFEI
+306 CDSFSRLVFTFEI

-331 MFIVVLRR
+331 MFIIVLRR
-339 AKKGF
+339 AKRSF